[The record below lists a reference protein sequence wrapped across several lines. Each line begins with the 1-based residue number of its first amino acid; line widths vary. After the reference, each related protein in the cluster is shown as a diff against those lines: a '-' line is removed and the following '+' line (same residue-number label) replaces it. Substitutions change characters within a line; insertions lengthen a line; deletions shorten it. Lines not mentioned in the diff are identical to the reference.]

1 MEDDCI
7 QDSDARSLASEDDQG
22 KTPANAC
29 GGEGR
34 ARQVQEARYVIIPQ
48 ETTAC
53 IFLTSTVAGQQSL
66 LINGAIGLQVIV
78 GAITTGVAAASTN
91 VLPSH
96 PIFAQS
102 RSTDTLIDRSGLP
115 SPFSVEF
122 LPH

>member
-1 MEDDCI
+1 MEGDCT
-7 QDSDARSLASEDDQG
+7 QDSDTRSLASEDDQG
-22 KTPANAC
+22 KTPANPC
-29 GGEGR
+29 GGKGR

-48 ETTAC
+48 ETTAR
-53 IFLTSTVAGQQSL
+53 IFLTSTAAGQQSL

-91 VLPSH
+91 VPPSH
-96 PIFAQS
+96 PILAQS
-102 RSTDTLIDRSGLP
+102 CSTDTLINRSGLP